1 MDAGGEERM
10 SAVPAAHHL
19 EDFSLDGGTSAWYG
33 PAAKSD
39 AAKESDAAKL
49 DEAFTHGV
57 QQGRAAAIVEYEA
70 KLEEQRQLFATHLST
85 EREQWAAVVGAEL
98 AGRIETGLSKVQAH
112 IAEATARILKPF
124 LAGELHR
131 QAIAELQAN
140 VAALLVTD
148 ASIRLEVIG
157 PADVLDAMRHCVSD
171 RAANIVFTPGKDC
184 DVRVIAGQTT
194 LETQLKMWLAKLD
207 EAVP

>member
-49 DEAFTHGV
+49 DEAFAHGV
-57 QQGRAAAIVEYEA
+57 QQGRAAAIAEHDA
-70 KLEEQRQLFATHLST
+70 KLEEHRQLFATQLST

-98 AGRIETGLSKVQAH
+98 AGRIETGLGEVQGH

-124 LAGELHR
+124 LAAELHH
-131 QAIAELQAN
+131 QAIAELQAHL
-140 VAALLVTD
+140 AALLATD
-148 ASIRLEVIG
+148 YAVRLEVIG
-157 PADVLDAMRHCVSD
+157 PADVLDAMRRVSD
-171 RAANIVFTPGKDC
+171 RATNIVFTPGSDC
-184 DVRVIAGQTT
+184 NVRVVAGQTT
-194 LETQLKMWLAKLD
+194 LETQLKIWLAKLD